1 VGEYSSNSCTASPGK
16 VNQMHSLI
24 TAGARVPEETMDEM
38 LTGGEVSQKSSRRH
52 MRATLQEKSLG
63 KQLMKQSE
71 MNPTINNAVIYR
83 FDPQTEIRTKF
94 HLQSLQAA
102 SQTARMSTQ
111 PSMIGQNTIPEA

>member
-1 VGEYSSNSCTASPGK
+1 MRAMGEYSSNSCTASPGK

-24 TAGARVPEETMDEM
+24 TAGARAPEETMDEM

-52 MRATLQEKSLG
+52 MRATLQEKSMG
-63 KQLMKQSE
+63 KQSMKQSE
-71 MNPTINNAVIYR
+71 MNPTAVIYR
-83 FDPQTEIRTKF
+83 FNPQTEIRTKF